1 MGCVMKRYEKMLVA
15 INNEEFNCFSDKG
28 DWLYIASKKD
38 TKKKL
43 FRLPSY
49 LYYFIS
55 LNPERMPSE
64 IGVVKKITGEITA
77 RELAELDY
85 TSRKEDISLLNEDAV
100 KEYEWFLEKVN
111 AQPEHT
117 PMAVTW
123 FEKTLPKKEKEL
135 RVHKKF
141 FTGLTKDEKK
151 ELFED

>member
-1 MGCVMKRYEKMLVA
+1 MKRYEKMLVA
-15 INNEEFNCFSDKG
+15 INNKEFNCFSDKG

-49 LYYFIS
+49 LYYFVS

-117 PMAVTW
+117 TMAVTW

-135 RVHKKF
+135 RLHKKF

-151 ELFED
+151 EVFKD

>member
-1 MGCVMKRYEKMLVA
+1 MKSYEKMLVA
-15 INNEEFNCFSDKG
+15 IKNEEFNCYGNKG

-38 TKKKL
+38 TKKRL
-43 FRLPSY
+43 FRLPNY
-49 LYYFIS
+49 IYFFVS
-55 LNPERMPSE
+55 LSNERTPSE
-64 IGVVKKITGEITA
+64 IGVVKKINGKITA

-85 TSRKEDISLLNEDAV
+85 TSRKEDMSLLNDDTV

-111 AQPEHT
+111 SQPEHT

-123 FEKTLPKKEKEL
+123 FERILPKKEKEL

-151 ELFED
+151 DLFED

>member
-1 MGCVMKRYEKMLVA
+1 MKRYEKMLVA

-38 TKKKL
+38 TKKRL

-49 LYYFIS
+49 LYYFVS

-85 TSRKEDISLLNEDAV
+85 TSRKEDISLLNEDTV

>member
-1 MGCVMKRYEKMLVA
+1 MLVA
-15 INNEEFNCFSDKG
+15 INNKEFNCFSDKG

-38 TKKKL
+38 TKKRL
-43 FRLPSY
+43 FRSPSY
-49 LYYFIS
+49 LYYFVS

-64 IGVVKKITGEITA
+64 IGVVKKIIGEITA

-85 TSRKEDISLLNEDAV
+85 TSRKEDISLLNEDAF

-151 ELFED
+151 EVFEDEN